1 MAFLEVKDLEVYY
14 GKALA
19 LSDVSLTVDQG
30 QCVGVI
36 GSNGAGKTTLLDS
49 ILGIT
54 HWGGEIFFNGE
65 SLRKLPS
72 REIVRRRVGY
82 APERGSIFPGMSV
95 KDNLMVGAYLNR
107 KNIDKNLSKVFELFP
122 RLEERQKQ
130 QADTLSG
137 GERQMLSLGRAFMT
151 EPKLILLDEPT
162 LGLAPIVI
170 GHISE
175 AIKSLKKTGFTILLA
190 EQNASFTI
198 EHAEMIYIL
207 ERGTI
212 TKAGTA
218 EELGKEE
225 YIREASFGE

>member
-14 GKALA
+14 GKACA
-19 LSDVSLTVDQG
+19 ISNVSFSIDEG
-30 QCVGVI
+30 QCIGII

-54 HWGGEIFFNGE
+54 DWHGEIIFNGE
-65 SLRKLPS
+65 SLSKLPS
-72 REIVRRRVGY
+72 REIVKRKVGY

-95 KDNLMVGAYLNR
+95 KDNLLVGGYLNR
-107 KNIDKNLSKVFELFP
+107 SNIDKNLATVFELFP

-137 GERQMLSLGRAFMT
+137 GERQMLSLGRAFMI

-170 GHISE
+170 GHISD
-175 AIKSLKKTGFTILLA
+175 AIRSLKKTGFTILIA

-198 EHAEMIYIL
+198 EHAERIYIL

-218 EELGKEE
+218 EELGKED
-225 YIREASFGE
+225 YVREAYFGK

>member
-1 MAFLEVKDLEVYY
+1 MAFLEVKDLGVYY

-19 LSDVSLTVDQG
+19 LSNVSFTIDQG
-30 QCVGVI
+30 KCVGII

-54 HWGGEIFFNGE
+54 HWSGEIVFNGE

-72 REIVRRRVGY
+72 REIVKRKIGY
-82 APERGSIFPGMSV
+82 SPERGSIFPGMSV
-95 KDNLMVGAYLNR
+95 KDNLLVGAYLSR
-107 KNIDKNLSKVFELFP
+107 KNIDENLGRVFELFP

-137 GERQMLSLGRAFMT
+137 GERQMLSLGRAFMA

-170 GHISE
+170 GHMSE
-175 AIKSLKKTGFTILLA
+175 VIRSLKKTGFTILIA

-198 EHAEMIYIL
+198 EHAEHICIL

-212 TKAGTA
+212 TKEGTA
-218 EELGKEE
+218 EELGEEE
-225 YIREASFGE
+225 YIREAYFGN